1 MFDILYVDGPGAKD
15 LISKS
20 SHLFAKDEKIQTG
33 SAINMSCMQRK
44 SILYN
49 LITPQKN
56 VVELNRSAI
65 IRSDGSSMDARD
77 YFLGSEL
84 EYGKMPCELDSIHLA
99 LSKSDTTKFDSQ
111 RMSGRSHEDIEI
123 QRSLEL
129 QALYNDIVTTC
140 GQEGLMFKDLA
151 SPYYLGAASRNKG
164 SWWKIKVRFGCIFPL
179 NTAMLLHYPFVMV
192 LVVVCVPSFL
202 T

>member
-1 MFDILYVDGPGAKD
+1 
-15 LISKS
+15 
-20 SHLFAKDEKIQTG
+20 
-33 SAINMSCMQRK
+33 
-44 SILYN
+44 
-49 LITPQKN
+49 
-56 VVELNRSAI
+56 
-65 IRSDGSSMDARD
+65 
-77 YFLGSEL
+77 
-84 EYGKMPCELDSIHLA
+84 
-99 LSKSDTTKFDSQ
+99 
-111 RMSGRSHEDIEI
+111 MSGRSHEDIEI

-129 QALYNDIVTTC
+129 QALYNDIVTKC

-192 LVVVCVPSFL
+192 VVVVCVPSFL